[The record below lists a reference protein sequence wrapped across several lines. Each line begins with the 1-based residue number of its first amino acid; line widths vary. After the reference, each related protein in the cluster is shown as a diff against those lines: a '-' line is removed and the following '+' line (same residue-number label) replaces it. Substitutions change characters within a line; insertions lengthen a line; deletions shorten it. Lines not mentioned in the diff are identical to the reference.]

1 MRRLFVLRKGRPAL
15 VAKEELA
22 VKLRLQIPD
31 EQHFELDHCQICTAK
46 LPMNVIFRSRMQHE
60 QLELSQNNVMANHRG
75 LFTVRVRSDSME
87 PTFSEGDIVLFVR
100 ASEPESGK
108 IVAVHVPDD
117 GLIIKR
123 FQRVRDTWITTS
135 DNPAYPPREL
145 KDGERILDVA
155 KAEVRRA

>member
-1 MRRLFVLRKGRPAL
+1 
-15 VAKEELA
+15 
-22 VKLRLQIPD
+22 
-31 EQHFELDHCQICTAK
+31 
-46 LPMNVIFRSRMQHE
+46 MQHE

-135 DNPAYPPREL
+135 DNPAYPPRNSRTAS
-145 KDGERILDVA
+145 GSST
-155 KAEVRRA
+155 